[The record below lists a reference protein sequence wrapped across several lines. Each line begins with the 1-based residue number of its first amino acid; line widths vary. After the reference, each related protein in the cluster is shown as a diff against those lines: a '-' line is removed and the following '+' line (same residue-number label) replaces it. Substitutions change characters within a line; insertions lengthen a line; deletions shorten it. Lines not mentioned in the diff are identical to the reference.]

1 MTDLTTKIGKFDA
14 DARTVPVTFTSGDIV
29 HKRSVNAV
37 LKADGGYDAAA
48 TKERVAEVANGVAHK
63 IAVGTIAAAPPEADD
78 APAQSD

>member
-1 MTDLTTKIGKFDA
+1 MTELTTKIGKFDP
-14 DARTVPVTFTSGDIV
+14 DTRSVTVTFTSGAIV

-63 IAVGTIAAAPPEADD
+63 IAVGTIAAVPSKEAD
-78 APAQSD
+78 APAQAD